1 MASDVDRCGRCG
13 QYIYLLTLWVT
24 GEVIA
29 INAGTKPA
37 LLVEDLHADVHGIP
51 AMKLTE
57 AEPVEIFTRHK
68 CNDTDWSKL
77 KGIR

>member
-1 MASDVDRCGRCG
+1 MGASVDRCGRCG
-13 QYIYLLTLWVT
+13 QYIYILQLWVT

-37 LLVEDLHADVHGIP
+37 LMVEDLHNEVAGIP

-57 AEPVEIFTRHK
+57 AEPVEVFTRHK
-68 CNDTDWSKL
+68 CNGTDWSKL
-77 KGIR
+77 KSTK